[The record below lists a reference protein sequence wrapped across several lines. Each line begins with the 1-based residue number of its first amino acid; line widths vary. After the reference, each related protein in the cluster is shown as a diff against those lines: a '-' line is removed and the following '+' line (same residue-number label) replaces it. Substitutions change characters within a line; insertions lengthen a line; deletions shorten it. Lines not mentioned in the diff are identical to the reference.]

1 MKQNKVTAQA
11 MLDNG
16 NQVVPIA
23 QMNLQMANQDND
35 AANANFN
42 NAATNLQISLN
53 NHNDEHYEKQWKHF
67 VNYEYY
73 LQGEEHLIEREF
85 LDRYTRLLPDMT
97 AHMLR
102 EKSLTIW
109 QTHLHFNLS

>member
-42 NAATNLQISLN
+42 NAVNNLQISLN
-53 NHNDEHYEKQWKHF
+53 N
-67 VNYEYY
+67 
-73 LQGEEHLIEREF
+73 
-85 LDRYTRLLPDMT
+85 T
-97 AHMLR
+97 ANTDSYI
-102 EKSLTIW
+102 K
-109 QTHLHFNLS
+109 

>member
-42 NAATNLQISLN
+42 NAATNVRISLN
-53 NHNDEHYEKQWKHF
+53 NTANIDS
-67 VNYEYY
+67 
-73 LQGEEHLIEREF
+73 
-85 LDRYTRLLPDMT
+85 YT
-97 AHMLR
+97 
-102 EKSLTIW
+102 K
-109 QTHLHFNLS
+109 